1 MELSMDLIRCLLA
14 TFILVYSSQS
24 LALFMPDG
32 FVVTTDNATEAD
44 EGCGLIV
51 TENKASGES

>member
-1 MELSMDLIRCLLA
+1 MDLIRCLLA